1 MAISRIAV
9 LGGGPGG
16 IGAAAELSG
25 RGYDVSLFASRDP
38 AKIAHLVEAGG
49 VTIEG
54 DLGSG
59 FVRLGKITSNMEETL
74 SDRQLVMCLVPAN
87 AQRQMA
93 ELAAPHLAPESI
105 FILAPGSAGSLEV
118 FRIFERHG
126 RDVVEDILL
135 GELLTLP
142 QSARMI
148 GPTEVRLK
156 LPWAPR
162 LAAFPS
168 KNNGRLQEALNGVL
182 RFKPSP
188 NVLDTGLNNVNFLIH
203 PGPMLLNY
211 AAVERANGE
220 LSLMNEG
227 MTVGVLRCIDAL
239 DGEKMDL
246 CAALRLTPASI
257 DELYIELGSSPAVY
271 REKGEPFGMRDR
283 IWDRYIYEDT
293 PFGTVMFSSLGKLL
307 GVPTPVSDAINTLL
321 GMLERVDFGT
331 VGRTSAT
338 LGLEGMTAEEIGRF
352 LEDGQSGPT
361 LSGQPDRA
369 RGRRMALPPE

>member
-1 MAISRIAV
+1 
-9 LGGGPGG
+9 
-16 IGAAAELSG
+16 
-25 RGYDVSLFASRDP
+25 
-38 AKIAHLVEAGG
+38 
-49 VTIEG
+49 
-54 DLGSG
+54 
-59 FVRLGKITSNMEETL
+59 
-74 SDRQLVMCLVPAN
+74 
-87 AQRQMA
+87 
-93 ELAAPHLAPESI
+93 
-105 FILAPGSAGSLEV
+105 
-118 FRIFERHG
+118 
-126 RDVVEDILL
+126 
-135 GELLTLP
+135 
-142 QSARMI
+142 
-148 GPTEVRLK
+148 
-156 LPWAPR
+156 
-162 LAAFPS
+162 
-168 KNNGRLQEALNGVL
+168 
-182 RFKPSP
+182 
-188 NVLDTGLNNVNFLIH
+188 
-203 PGPMLLNY
+203 MLLNY

-239 DGEKMDL
+239 DGEKMAL

-271 REKGEPFGMRDR
+271 RESGEPFGMRDR